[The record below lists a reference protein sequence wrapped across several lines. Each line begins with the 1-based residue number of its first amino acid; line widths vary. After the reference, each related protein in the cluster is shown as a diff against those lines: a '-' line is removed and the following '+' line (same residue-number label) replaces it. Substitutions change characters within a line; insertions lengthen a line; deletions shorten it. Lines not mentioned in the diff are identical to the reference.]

1 VKLSTAKTA
10 KNKPVEVTATVT
22 NAGSMAADDVVQLYL
37 THPPKAGTQ
46 VPLYALKS
54 FKRVNLAP
62 RASTTVKFTLTPEQ
76 LALVN
81 AQGQHVQP
89 NGPVT
94 VWVGGSLPSARSL
107 ALGAA
112 KPASAVLTV
121 K

>member
-1 VKLSTAKTA
+1 
-10 KNKPVEVTATVT
+10 
-22 NAGSMAADDVVQLYL
+22 VQLYL
-37 THPPKAGTQ
+37 THPQKAGTQ
-46 VPLYALKS
+46 VPRYALKG
-54 FKRVNLAP
+54 FQRVRLAP
-62 RASTTVKFTLTPEQ
+62 GASTTVKFTLTPEM

-81 AQGQHVQP
+81 AQGQSMAP

-121 K
+121 R